1 MPVPII
7 AASFIGGIAAAIT
20 QFFMS
25 RAGSIIAGLGLTFIG
40 VKSMETFI
48 GYVIG
53 DMQQIVSIV
62 QSAGGGS
69 GGIGGAGLANLAAM
83 AMQFAAYAGLFDALN
98 IVISGYMAY
107 ASLTAVRFIVGR
119 FK

>member
-1 MPVPII
+1 MPIPVV

-40 VKSMETFI
+40 VKSMEVFI
-48 GYVIG
+48 GY
-53 DMQQIVSIV
+53 IVSDMTQIIGMV
-62 QSAGGGS
+62 QGSGGGGS
-69 GGIGGAGLANLAAM
+69 GNIGNLAAI

-98 IVISGYMAY
+98 ILISGYMSF
-107 ASLTAVRFIVGR
+107 ASLSGVRFIVGR